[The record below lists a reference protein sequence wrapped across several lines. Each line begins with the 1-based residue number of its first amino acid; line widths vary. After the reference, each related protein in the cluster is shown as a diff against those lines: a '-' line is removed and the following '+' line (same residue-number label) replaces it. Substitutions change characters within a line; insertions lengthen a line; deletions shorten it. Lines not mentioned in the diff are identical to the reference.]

1 MFHAPGGEKS
11 KSLDNPQITETLEIY
26 HGSLLFVCA
35 FVFTCHTHTPHRPEH
50 TDTLSTKLHT
60 HVSNENSVDDRQSS
74 IVPH

>member
-35 FVFTCHTHTPHRPEH
+35 FVFTCHTHATQARAHRYTLHKAAH
-50 TDTLSTKLHT
+50 TR
-60 HVSNENSVDDRQSS
+60 E
-74 IVPH
+74 